1 MSSDELRL
9 LLLGLG
15 VLLVVAIYV
24 ADKLKRGGKLKLPR
38 KLEEVDENDHY
49 DDDLAGDV
57 GEVRVKSEP
66 TMIEALRSEPLA
78 EEPVSEDVIHEPSL
92 KGEPSFEDEVE
103 LSKATE
109 LEPEIFPEP
118 PVITHIDP
126 ADLVSEE
133 EAKARNEAEFTLSGE
148 EPVAPELP
156 IHLDP
161 APAEPVVPKMPEFTA
176 KPKEDSQFALDFDFA
191 ATNDEPEVEPEVY
204 EDNPDLPKK
213 IVQINVMRKSGPFSL
228 AEIQRAAKEVDL
240 HYGEMGIYHRETA
253 AKRVLFNMA
262 SMVEPGTFPQGKK
275 ADFATPG
282 LTLFAQIPGPR
293 DGIAVFSDMLMTA
306 ERMATMLDAVLYDD
320 TRSKLTRQSI
330 DHTRDSIAEHLRKVA
345 ILKNRR

>member
-1 MSSDELRL
+1 MVSSDELRL

-24 ADKLKRGGKLKLPR
+24 ADKLKRGSKLKMPR
-38 KLEEVDENDHY
+38 KLEEVDENNHF
-49 DDDLAGDV
+49 DDDLTGDV

-66 TMIEALRSEPLA
+66 TITDALRGEPLV
-78 EEPVSEDVIHEPSL
+78 EEPLL

-103 LSKATE
+103 LGKAPE
-109 LEPEIFPEP
+109 LEPEILAEP
-118 PVITHIDP
+118 PVITDIDP

-133 EAKARNEAEFTLSGE
+133 EAKAQDEAEFTLSGE

-161 APAEPVVPKMPEFTA
+161 APAEPVVPKMPQFTA
-176 KPKEDSQFALDFDFA
+176 KPKEESQFALDFDFA
-191 ATNDEPEVEPEVY
+191 ATEDEPEVEPEVY

-253 AKRVLFNMA
+253 AKHTLFSMA

-345 ILKNRR
+345 ILKNKR

>member
-24 ADKLKRGGKLKLPR
+24 ADKLKRGGKLKMPR

-49 DDDLAGDV
+49 DDDLAVDV

-66 TMIEALRSEPLA
+66 MITEALQGEPFV
-78 EEPVSEDVIHEPSL
+78 EEPVPDDIVDEPLL
-92 KGEPSFEDEVE
+92 KGESSFEDEAEVF
-103 LSKATE
+103 A
-109 LEPEIFPEP
+109 EPL
-118 PVITHIDP
+118 VITDIDP

-133 EAKARNEAEFTLSGE
+133 EAKAQDEAEFTLSGE

-176 KPKEDSQFALDFDFA
+176 KPKEESQFALDFDFA
-191 ATNDEPEVEPEVY
+191 ATKDEPEVEPEVY

-253 AKRVLFNMA
+253 AKRTLFSMA

-306 ERMATMLDAVLYDD
+306 ERMATLLDAVLYDD

-345 ILKNRR
+345 ILKNKR

>member
-118 PVITHIDP
+118 PVITDIDP

-191 ATNDEPEVEPEVY
+191 ATNDEPEVY

-253 AKRVLFNMA
+253 AKHTLFSMA

>member
-1 MSSDELRL
+1 
-9 LLLGLG
+9 
-15 VLLVVAIYV
+15 
-24 ADKLKRGGKLKLPR
+24 
-38 KLEEVDENDHY
+38 
-49 DDDLAGDV
+49 
-57 GEVRVKSEP
+57 
-66 TMIEALRSEPLA
+66 
-78 EEPVSEDVIHEPSL
+78 
-92 KGEPSFEDEVE
+92 
-103 LSKATE
+103 
-109 LEPEIFPEP
+109 
-118 PVITHIDP
+118 
-126 ADLVSEE
+126 
-133 EAKARNEAEFTLSGE
+133 
-148 EPVAPELP
+148 
-156 IHLDP
+156 
-161 APAEPVVPKMPEFTA
+161 MPQFTA
-176 KPKEDSQFALDFDFA
+176 KPKEESQFALDFDFA
-191 ATNDEPEVEPEVY
+191 ATEDEPEVEPEVY

-253 AKRVLFNMA
+253 AKHTLFSMA

-345 ILKNRR
+345 ILKNKR

>member
-118 PVITHIDP
+118 PVITDIDP

-191 ATNDEPEVEPEVY
+191 ATNDEPEVY

-253 AKRVLFNMA
+253 AKRVLFSMA

-293 DGIAVFSDMLMTA
+293 DGIVVFSDMLMTA

-345 ILKNRR
+345 ILKNKR

>member
-15 VLLVVAIYV
+15 VLLVIAIYV

-38 KLEEVDENDHY
+38 KLEEVDENDHF

-57 GEVRVKSEP
+57 GEVRIKSEP
-66 TMIEALRSEPLA
+66 TITKALQGDALVKESVSEEIIEAPL
-78 EEPVSEDVIHEPSL
+78 L
-92 KGEPSFEDEVE
+92 KGEPTFEDEVG
-103 LSKATE
+103 LGKA
-109 LEPEIFPEP
+109 PERLPEMLADP
-118 PVITHIDP
+118 PVITDIDP

-133 EAKARNEAEFTLSGE
+133 EAKAQGETEFTLSGE
-148 EPVAPELP
+148 EPVAPDLP

-161 APAEPVVPKMPEFTA
+161 APPEPVMPMMPEFTA
-176 KPKEDSQFALDFDFA
+176 KPKEESQFALDFDFA
-191 ATNDEPEVEPEVY
+191 ATDDEPEVEPEVY

-228 AEIQRAAKEVDL
+228 AEIQRAVKEVDL

-253 AKRVLFNMA
+253 AKHTLFSMA

-306 ERMATMLDAVLYDD
+306 ERMATLLDAVLYDD

-345 ILKNRR
+345 ILKNKR

>member
-1 MSSDELRL
+1 VSSDELRL

-24 ADKLKRGGKLKLPR
+24 ADKLKRGGKLKMPR
-38 KLEEVDENDHY
+38 KLEEVDENDQF
-49 DDDLAGDV
+49 DDDSAGDV

-66 TMIEALRSEPLA
+66 TITDALRGEPVPEDIVDEPL
-78 EEPVSEDVIHEPSL
+78 L
-92 KGEPSFEDEVE
+92 KGEPSFEDEIE
-103 LSKATE
+103 LGKAPE
-109 LEPEIFPEP
+109 LEPEILAEP
-118 PVITHIDP
+118 PVITDIDP

-133 EAKARNEAEFTLSGE
+133 EAKAQDEAEFTLSGE

-161 APAEPVVPKMPEFTA
+161 APTESVVSKMPEFTA
-176 KPKEDSQFALDFDFA
+176 KPKEESQFALDFDFA
-191 ATNDEPEVEPEVY
+191 ATEDEPEVEPEVY

-253 AKRVLFNMA
+253 AKHTLFSMA

-330 DHTRDSIAEHLRKVA
+330 DHTRDSIAEHLRIVA
-345 ILKNRR
+345 ILKNKR

>member
-24 ADKLKRGGKLKLPR
+24 ADKLKRGSKLKMPR
-38 KLEEVDENDHY
+38 KLEEVDESDHLDY
-49 DDDLAGDV
+49 DLAGDV

-66 TMIEALRSEPLA
+66 TIMETLQGDPPV
-78 EEPVSEDVIHEPSL
+78 EEPVPEDVVDEPLL

-103 LSKATE
+103 LGKVPE
-109 LEPEIFPEP
+109 LESEILAEP
-118 PVITHIDP
+118 PVITDIDP

-133 EAKARNEAEFTLSGE
+133 EAKAQDEAEFTLSGE
-148 EPVAPELP
+148 EPKTPELP

-176 KPKEDSQFALDFDFA
+176 KPKEESQFALDFDFA
-191 ATNDEPEVEPEVY
+191 ATEDEPEVEPEVY

-228 AEIQRAAKEVDL
+228 PEIQRAAK
-240 HYGEMGIYHRETA
+240 
-253 AKRVLFNMA
+253 
-262 SMVEPGTFPQGKK
+262 GKK
-275 ADFATPG
+275 
-282 LTLFAQIPGPR
+282 
-293 DGIAVFSDMLMTA
+293 
-306 ERMATMLDAVLYDD
+306 
-320 TRSKLTRQSI
+320 
-330 DHTRDSIAEHLRKVA
+330 
-345 ILKNRR
+345 

>member
-24 ADKLKRGGKLKLPR
+24 ADKLKRGGKLKMPR
-38 KLEEVDENDHY
+38 KLEEVDENDQF
-49 DDDLAGDV
+49 DDDLEGDV

-66 TMIEALRSEPLA
+66 TITDALRGESLV
-78 EEPVSEDVIHEPSL
+78 EEPVPEEVIDEPLL

-103 LSKATE
+103 LGKAPE
-109 LEPEIFPEP
+109 LEPEIFAEP
-118 PVITHIDP
+118 PVITDIDP

-133 EAKARNEAEFTLSGE
+133 EAKAQDEAEFTLSGE
-148 EPVAPELP
+148 EPLAPELP

-161 APAEPVVPKMPEFTA
+161 APAEPVVPKMPEFSA
-176 KPKEDSQFALDFDFA
+176 KPKEESQFALDFDFA
-191 ATNDEPEVEPEVY
+191 ATEDEPEVY
-204 EDNPDLPKK
+204 QDNPDLPKK

-253 AKRVLFNMA
+253 AKHTLFSMA

-345 ILKNRR
+345 ILKNKR

>member
-1 MSSDELRL
+1 MVSSDELRL

-24 ADKLKRGGKLKLPR
+24 ADKLKRGSKLKMPR
-38 KLEEVDENDHY
+38 KLEEVDENNHF
-49 DDDLAGDV
+49 DDDLTGDV

-66 TMIEALRSEPLA
+66 TITDALRGEPLV
-78 EEPVSEDVIHEPSL
+78 EEPLL

-103 LSKATE
+103 LGKAPE
-109 LEPEIFPEP
+109 LEPEILAEP
-118 PVITHIDP
+118 PVITDIDP

-133 EAKARNEAEFTLSGE
+133 EAKAQDEAEFTLSGE

-161 APAEPVVPKMPEFTA
+161 APAEPVVPKMPQFTA
-176 KPKEDSQFALDFDFA
+176 KPKEESQFALDFDFA
-191 ATNDEPEVEPEVY
+191 ATEDEPEVEPEVY

-240 HYGEMGIYHRETA
+240 YYGEMGIYHRETA
-253 AKRVLFNMA
+253 AKHTLFSMA

-345 ILKNRR
+345 ILKNKR

>member
-103 LSKATE
+103 LSKAPE

-118 PVITHIDP
+118 PVITDIDP

-191 ATNDEPEVEPEVY
+191 ATNDEPEVY

-253 AKRVLFNMA
+253 AKHTLFSMA

-345 ILKNRR
+345 ILKNKR